1 MFDATSILSSSSLPQ
16 SPSLLSSETNP
27 LVYNISDILEIICQ
41 RVFYHRQKILETVSA
56 GKMDDAATSSENTLC
71 AIADHLVRQYSQGTM
86 PSTYIFSDNLIY
98 DYREFLRGAIL
109 KNADFHILAQLLQQ
123 VEKGNC
129 IL

>member
-41 RVFYHRQKILETVSA
+41 RVFYHRQEILETVCA
-56 GKMDDAATSSENTLC
+56 DKMDDAATSSENTLC
-71 AIADHLVRQYSQGTM
+71 AIANHLVWHYAQGRTA
-86 PSTYIFSDNLIY
+86 STYIFSDHIGY
-98 DYREFLRGAIL
+98 WCRDFLHGKLLEI
-109 KNADFHILAQLLQQ
+109 ADFCVLAQLLQQ